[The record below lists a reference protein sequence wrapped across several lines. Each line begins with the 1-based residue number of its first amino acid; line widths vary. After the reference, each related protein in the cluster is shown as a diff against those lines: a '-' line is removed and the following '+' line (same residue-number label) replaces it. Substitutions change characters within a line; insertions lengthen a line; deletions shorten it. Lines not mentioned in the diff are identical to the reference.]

1 MRPVAALLFFVLL
14 VGCGG
19 NPPEPTD
26 PPTASEAAAGPGP
39 TEHCGEV
46 ETVPIQGEGHL
57 VGDQEPP
64 VPYNSTPPTSGWH
77 TAGDVPFVVAD
88 ESDPLTEP
96 EQVTVLELAG
106 VVVTYNGLE
115 DDARLQLADLVGTKY
130 AGVAARTS
138 YDALGEGEVA
148 LTAWGRLQ
156 RCDAVDL
163 AAVESFITAFATAEP
178 DQG

>member
-1 MRPVAALLFFVLL
+1 MRSVAAALFVMLL

-19 NPPEPTD
+19 D
-26 PPTASEAAAGPGP
+26 PPVATDGSTTSEAAAGPGP

-64 VPYNSTPPTSGWH
+64 VAYNSTPPTSGWH
-77 TAGDVPFVVAD
+77 ASGDVAFVVAD

-96 EQVTVLELAG
+96 EQVTVLELEG
-106 VVVTYNGLE
+106 VVVTYNGLD
-115 DDARLQLADLVGTKY
+115 DDARQQLADLVGTKY
-130 AGVAARTS
+130 AGVAAMTS

-156 RCDAVDL
+156 LCDAVDL
-163 AAVESFITAFATAEP
+163 PAVEAFITAFATAEP